1 MKRQNPPNN
10 QPVKAYPTPILNPSI
25 LTPPAVYYNGQEIE
39 FHTFVLDENSKST
52 SYQDWLK
59 MDLEHSKN
67 AWYIPDNES
76 ETRTKCRRINRNRVR
91 NFLDFRKLQK

>member
-10 QPVKAYPTPILNPSI
+10 QPVIPYSTPVLNPSI

-39 FHTFVLDENSKST
+39 FLTFVLDENSKST

-59 MDLEHSKN
+59 MDMEHSKN
-67 AWYIPDNES
+67 AWYIADTES
-76 ETRTKCRRINRNRVR
+76 ETRIKRRRINRNRVR

>member
-25 LTPPAVYYNGQEIE
+25 LTPPTEYYNGKKIE
-39 FHTFVLDENSKST
+39 FQNFVLDENSKGT

-59 MDLEHSKN
+59 MDMEHSKN
-67 AWYIPDNES
+67 AWYIADTES
-76 ETRTKCRRINRNRVR
+76 ETRIKRRRINRKRVR